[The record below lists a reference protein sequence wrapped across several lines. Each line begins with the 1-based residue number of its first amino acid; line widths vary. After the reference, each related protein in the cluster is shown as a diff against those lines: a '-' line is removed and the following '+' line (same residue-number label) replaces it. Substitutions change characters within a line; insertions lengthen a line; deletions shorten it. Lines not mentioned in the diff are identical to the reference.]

1 MAMTEHLQS
10 HLLRQGLAWGV
21 HLYTALGAVVALLAL
36 RATYLDRPREVFT
49 WMLIAVLIDATDGT
63 LARVA
68 QVKKVLPWFD
78 GSKLDDIVD
87 YLNYVVVPVVF
98 LYQGDL
104 LPARD
109 GLFLASLPLIAS
121 GYGFCQAAAKTPDH
135 FYTGFPSYWNVLAFY
150 LYAGKT
156 PLWFNGAIVAVLS
169 LFVFVP
175 LRYVYPSRTPSLRL
189 PTILL
194 GLVWLGMLIV
204 LLYQLPSP
212 SGLMLSLSLFYP
224 LYYALI
230 SFYLHARRAI
240 SGA

>member
-1 MAMTEHLQS
+1 MAEHSQS

-36 RATYLDRPREVFT
+36 RAIYLDHPREVFV
-49 WMLIAVLIDATDGT
+49 WMLIATLIDATDGV
-63 LARVA
+63 LARVT

-87 YLNYVVVPVVF
+87 YLNYVVVPAIF

-104 LPARD
+104 LPAQGR
-109 GLFLASLPLIAS
+109 LFFASLPLIAS
-121 GYGFCQAAAKTPDH
+121 AYGFCQAAAKTPDH
-135 FYTGFPSYWNVLAFY
+135 FFTGFPSYWNILAFY

-156 PLWFNGAIVAVLS
+156 PLWFNGTIVAVLAF
-169 LFVFVP
+169 FVFVP
-175 LRYVYPSRTPSLRL
+175 LRYLYPSRTPSFRL

-194 GLVWLGMLIV
+194 GLVWLGMLLI

-212 SGLMLSLSLFYP
+212 SGFILVLSLFYP
-224 LYYALI
+224 LYYTLI
-230 SFYLHARRAI
+230 SFYLDARRVI
-240 SGA
+240 GKV